1 MTNKNKTAWD
11 HLKTFAIDLVRPKTK
26 DEQIA
31 RQPTLAQFFL
41 HLGIYAVL
49 VVGYFLIVI
58 TSLSTFLKDLF
69 DQNLPVYAV
78 VAWALIAGQGV
89 LLEIIAVA
97 VQRIIRAVRS
107 END

>member
-1 MTNKNKTAWD
+1 
-11 HLKTFAIDLVRPKTK
+11 LV
-26 DEQIA
+26 
-31 RQPTLAQFFL
+31 L
-41 HLGIYAVL
+41 
-49 VVGYFLIVI
+49 GYFFSVI
-58 TSLSTFLKDLF
+58 TALSTFLKDLF
-69 DQNLPVYAV
+69 DQNLPAYAV